1 MFSFCPKC
9 ETGRLNASGT
19 CELCGYSLRV
29 KCSDCSHLNI
39 PGARFCGGCG
49 KGMSLLVRFQSQINS
64 QLDCLQKLKMRRF
77 ATGIAFGSLLT
88 FFAFGSMGMQGNHEG
103 GKLVSNYFQT
113 QQFKFHADFAVQFEK
128 DLTALC
134 QHRKKGK
141 TAGSA
146 DLNQIM
152 DLLIK
157 HLKPVAQK
165 YNKSRVPADSCLDYS
180 RSIQNY
186 ARSREVT
193 RGSSAMMLF
202 HFLSDFLEF
211 NYRDF
216 PQESAYTDI
225 PRFNY
230 LCVPTNALKNL
241 GIDLARNSDEFGTTD
256 SIGIEQLCD
265 AAKTIIANA
274 EVRVKSNS

>member
-9 ETGRLNASGT
+9 ETGRLNSSGN

-29 KCSDCSHLNI
+29 KCSDCGHLNI

-49 KGMSLLVRFQSQINS
+49 KGMSLLVRFQSQINLHLNS
-64 QLDCLQKLKMRRF
+64 FQKLKMRRF

-88 FFAFGSMGMQGNHEG
+88 FFAFGSMGMQSNHED
-103 GKLVSNYFQT
+103 GKIVSSYFQT
-113 QQFKFHADFAVQFEK
+113 HQFKFKADFAMQFEK
-128 DLTALC
+128 DLVSLC
-134 QHRKKGK
+134 HNRKKGK
-141 TAGSA
+141 NAGSA
-146 DLNQIM
+146 DLNQII

-165 YNKSRVPADSCLDYS
+165 LNKTRVPADSCLDYS

-186 ARSREVT
+186 SKSREAT

-202 HFLSDFLEF
+202 SFLSDFLEF

-216 PQESAYTDI
+216 AQESSYTDI
-225 PRFNY
+225 PRFNFM
-230 LCVPTNALKNL
+230 CVPTNALKNL
-241 GIDLARNSDEFGTTD
+241 GIDLARSADDFGATD
-256 SIGIEQLCD
+256 AISMEQLCD

-274 EVRVKSNS
+274 EIRVKNNS